1 MVAQPRSGKSVMYLT
16 GSTLSTERDMGKSGP
31 LKIKRSLVSLGDVPG
46 VDLQFL
52 GVVSSD
58 YGGHPDLQGGP
69 LPVTKWRYGP
79 GRRVISPHLLPYVIG
94 VHLVKG

>member
-16 GSTLSTERDMGKSGP
+16 GSTISTEGYMGKSGP

-69 LPVTKWRYGP
+69 LPVTKWRYGVITQFYRFISAIYR
-79 GRRVISPHLLPYVIG
+79 GTISPHL
-94 VHLVKG
+94 